1 VSPLPAQMQDHWALE
16 PGTDPER
23 AQLIWFIP
31 VSGCQQ
37 VTELVR
43 LGQERLTGLDG
54 LDLVPAGW
62 LHITT
67 LIAGYADQIP
77 ARQAHAMTAHAAA
90 VLAGV
95 PPVTVTLGKVLYHPR
110 AIMLAAEPRE
120 ALTPVLAACQQATR
134 LATGREGRLHTD
146 PWTPH
151 VTIAYANSARPAKPA
166 IDALGRKLPA
176 TQALITS
183 VSLTSQ
189 TPEQRWTWDLI
200 GTAAL
205 GTRTNVRYSG

>member
-1 VSPLPAQMQDHWALE
+1 MSPLPAQMQDHWALE
-16 PGTDPER
+16 PGARPAR

-37 VTELVR
+37 ITELAR
-43 LGQERLTGLDG
+43 LGQERLADLDG
-54 LDLVPAGW
+54 LDFVPAEW
-62 LHITT
+62 LHIT
-67 LIAGYADQIP
+67 
-77 ARQAHAMTAHAAA
+77 
-90 VLAGV
+90 
-95 PPVTVTLGKVLYHPR
+95 
-110 AIMLAAEPRE
+110 
-120 ALTPVLAACQQATR
+120 TR

-151 VTIAYANSARPAKPA
+151 VTIAYGNSVRPAKPA
-166 IDALGRKLPA
+166 IDAPGLKLPA
-176 TQALITS
+176 RQAVISS

-205 GTRTNVRYSG
+205 GTRTSIR